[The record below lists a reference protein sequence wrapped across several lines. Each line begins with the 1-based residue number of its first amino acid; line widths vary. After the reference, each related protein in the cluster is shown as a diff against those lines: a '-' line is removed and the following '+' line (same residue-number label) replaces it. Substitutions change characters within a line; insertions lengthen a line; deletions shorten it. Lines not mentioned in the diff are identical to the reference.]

1 MRALLFAFYLCAMHG
16 IGNCQGGGVLCNDG
30 AGQFT
35 AKFMTGVIVS
45 VGAQRGASFSTR
57 ACEATLI
64 WSRKVTQ
71 VARDAQ
77 QVDVDLMGAD
87 VGLGVP
93 VVAFQIR
100 NSAFDASRNYEIYSL
115 QGAPQLLR
123 TITGGD
129 SFRVA
134 DMDMDGQVEIWT
146 HDAKAAS
153 GFEGIPLGD
162 FDFPPTVVLRFEDR
176 RLIDVSSEFRAEF
189 DHQIAQVRGQLDSKQ
204 LAEFKQSDGK
214 LERILPAEMSEMRDL
229 MMAKIGALEIVWAYL
244 YSGREQEAWHA
255 LAEMWPTADY
265 DRIRG
270 AIAAAQARGLRSEV
284 DGIEPPNPTPRKK
297 KHAQVFNLAVLT
309 KTIDP
314 TRAGMTN
321 LPDVHTNTANSSPL
335 PDVVGPQSIFLYLPT
350 PQQVED
356 ALPRAGVTVDLV
368 IDDAGKVNSAGLVN
382 KDENGTIGDSVLA
395 ASAGWK
401 FIPAMR
407 NGRAVASHIYLTVSP
422 FQ

>member
-1 MRALLFAFYLCAMHG
+1 MHG
-16 IGNCQGGGVLCNDG
+16 IGNCQGGVLCNDG

-35 AKFMTGVIVS
+35 AKFMTGVVVS

-64 WSRKVTQ
+64 WSRKITQ
-71 VARDAQ
+71 VAKDAQ
-77 QVDVDLMGAD
+77 QIDLDLMGAD
-87 VGLGVP
+87 LGLGAP

-100 NSAFDASRNYEIYSL
+100 NSAFDAGTTYEIYSL
-115 QGAPQLLR
+115 QGAPRLLR

-129 SFRVA
+129 SFRAA
-134 DMDMDGQVEIWT
+134 DTDMDGQVEIWT

-153 GFEGIPLGD
+153 GFEGVPLGD
-162 FDFPPTVVLRFEDR
+162 FDFPPTLVLRFEDR
-176 RLIDVSSEFRAEF
+176 RLIDVSSEFESDF
-189 DHQIAQVRGQLDSKQ
+189 DHQIAQVRAQLDSRQ

-229 MMAKIGALEIVWAYL
+229 MMAKIGALEIAWAYL
-244 YSGREQEAWHA
+244 YSGREQQAWHA
-255 LAEMWPTADY
+255 LAEMWPAADY

-284 DGIEPPNPTPRKK
+284 DGITPPNSTPRKK
-297 KHAQVFNLAVLT
+297 KHAQVFNLIAPT

-314 TRAGMTN
+314 TRAGMTTLQN
-321 LPDVHTNTANSSPL
+321 AQTNSGNSSPL
-335 PDVVGPQSIFLYLPT
+335 HDVVMPQSIFLYVPT
-350 PQQVED
+350 PQEVENTF
-356 ALPRAGVTVDLV
+356 PRAGVTVDLV
-368 IDDAGKVNSAGLVN
+368 IDDAGKVNSAALVS
-382 KDENGTIGDSVLA
+382 KDENGRISDSVLA

-401 FIPAMR
+401 FIPAIR